1 MKADHEVKA
10 GKQSRRQYTR
20 EFKLEALRLCRQ
32 PGMGP
37 SRVAEDLGINRS
49 MLASWAKQ
57 MKDAPQDAFR
67 GHGNRTELE
76 GELAALRRRVRVL
89 EEERDILKKAAT
101 WFAKESE

>member
-1 MKADHEVKA
+1 MKNTREGKA
-10 GKQSRRQYTR
+10 GRQTRRQYTK
-20 EFKLEALRLCRQ
+20 EFKLEALRLCEQ

-37 SRVAEDLGINRS
+37 SQVAKDLGINRT
-49 MLASWAKQ
+49 MLCSWSKQ
-57 MKDAPQDAFR
+57 LKDSPKEAFR
-67 GHGNRTELE
+67 GHGTRTELE

>member
-1 MKADHEVKA
+1 MKNTNERKMGVRT
-10 GKQSRRQYTR
+10 RRQYTK
-20 EFKLEALRLCRQ
+20 EFKVEALRLCEQ

-37 SRVAEDLGINRS
+37 SQVAKDLGINRT
-49 MLASWAKQ
+49 MLCAWSKQ
-57 MKDAPQDAFR
+57 LRESPKEAFR
-67 GHGNRTELE
+67 GNGTRTELE